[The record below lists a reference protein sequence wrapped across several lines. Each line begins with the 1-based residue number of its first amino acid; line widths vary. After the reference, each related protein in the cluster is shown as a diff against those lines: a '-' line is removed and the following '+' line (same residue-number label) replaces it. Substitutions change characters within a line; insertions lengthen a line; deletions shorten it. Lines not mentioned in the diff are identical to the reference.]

1 MESNSSFI
9 TFLVY
14 DEVACVSS
22 QISPMGNLRLS
33 PQMNHIWVEINSEVA
48 FVNFFHETFFS
59 IIHCN
64 AKQGRTGNKQGNTVT
79 LFPCNRDNPVSLAG
93 YLCFHH
99 SISLLVPCSIALFD
113 CEV

>member
-33 PQMNHIWVEINSEVA
+33 PQMNHTMGSNLSEGLR
-48 FVNFFHETFFS
+48 F
-59 IIHCN
+59 IC
-64 AKQGRTGNKQGNTVT
+64 
-79 LFPCNRDNPVSLAG
+79 
-93 YLCFHH
+93 
-99 SISLLVPCSIALFD
+99 
-113 CEV
+113 

>member
-33 PQMNHIWVEINSEVA
+33 PQMNHTMCNGIK
-48 FVNFFHETFFS
+48 S
-59 IIHCN
+59 IL
-64 AKQGRTGNKQGNTVT
+64 QD
-79 LFPCNRDNPVSLAG
+79 LS
-93 YLCFHH
+93 
-99 SISLLVPCSIALFD
+99 
-113 CEV
+113 

>member
-33 PQMNHIWVEINSEVA
+33 PQMNLCDAWDQIIFEGLL
-48 FVNFFHETFFS
+48 FV
-59 IIHCN
+59 C
-64 AKQGRTGNKQGNTVT
+64 
-79 LFPCNRDNPVSLAG
+79 
-93 YLCFHH
+93 
-99 SISLLVPCSIALFD
+99 
-113 CEV
+113 

>member
-33 PQMNHIWVEINSEVA
+33 PQMNHNGIN
-48 FVNFFHETFFS
+48 
-59 IIHCN
+59 
-64 AKQGRTGNKQGNTVT
+64 
-79 LFPCNRDNPVSLAG
+79 LFLMQYFLAVQTPV
-93 YLCFHH
+93 CPKF
-99 SISLLVPCSIALFD
+99 
-113 CEV
+113 

>member
-48 FVNFFHETFFS
+48 FVNFFHEIAIDKVFYKSTTFKS
-59 IIHCN
+59 DL
-64 AKQGRTGNKQGNTVT
+64 G
-79 LFPCNRDNPVSLAG
+79 
-93 YLCFHH
+93 
-99 SISLLVPCSIALFD
+99 
-113 CEV
+113 